1 MVNRLFGFFQSHKWL
16 SLIGIAIIVLIVVLS
31 ITGKGGIK
39 DPAVPEEDESIRE
52 VVALEKFDELGS
64 RFEALKST
72 VMELTKKM
80 EDLKEQQPAVDA
92 FLKGYAGE
100 VSELKDKVEQ
110 INGSLSDLN
119 SRIEKT
125 EPRLAELEHAA
136 EAAKNPAP
144 MPEPEL
150 HINEPFVVSSLMRW
164 GEQELAVIKI
174 PAGYQFLGTGDQY
187 SGWQIVQMDLAEA
200 KVLLRHL
207 ESGREVMQSLRV
219 EGKAAP

>member
-52 VVALEKFDELGS
+52 VVTLEMFDELGS
-64 RFEALKST
+64 RVVALNST

-80 EDLKEQQPAVDA
+80 EALKEQQQAVDA
-92 FLKGYAGE
+92 FLKGYAVE
-100 VSELKDKVEQ
+100 VSELKDMVEQ
-110 INGSLSDLN
+110 IKVSMSDLN
-119 SRIEKT
+119 SRFEKT
-125 EPRLAELEHAA
+125 EMRLAELEQAA

-144 MPEPEL
+144 IPEPEL
-150 HINEPFVVSSLMRW
+150 QINEPFVVSSLMRW

-174 PAGYQFLGTGDQY
+174 PAGYQFLGTGQQY
-187 SGWQIVQMDLAEA
+187 SGWQIAHMELVEG

-207 ESGREVMQSLRV
+207 ESGREVMQSLRI